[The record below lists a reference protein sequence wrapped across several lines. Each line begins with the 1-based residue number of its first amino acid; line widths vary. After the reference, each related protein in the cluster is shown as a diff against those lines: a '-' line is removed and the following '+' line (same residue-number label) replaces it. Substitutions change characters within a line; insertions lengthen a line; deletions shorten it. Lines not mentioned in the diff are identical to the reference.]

1 MSIIL
6 LIVLPGMV
14 WFKSGEMKNIQ
25 LSELPMKSPVSQ
37 ISPSPESINDST
49 ENTEEKHIQLN
60 KENTVLH
67 WKVLRMTVL
76 QWMKKQ
82 TDFVPKDKK

>member
-25 LSELPMKSPVSQ
+25 LSELPVKSPVSQ

-49 ENTEEKHIQLN
+49 EKNEENHIQLN
-60 KENTVLH
+60 EENTVLH
-67 WKVLRMTVL
+67 WKVLRMTAL